1 MNNFRVS
8 QDIFRVSSYEE
19 SSPTLLAILI
29 LTEVVSSVTTL
40 FLQLKIVIHYADN
53 AVIQYD
59 FICQRLGLSKDQTGM
74 FKNFVTKTL
83 IYRKNVLKDVF
94 LASGKWHFNKFWY
107 HFSAKRRILSLK
119 FIIKM
124 WRMNN

>member
-1 MNNFRVS
+1 MNNFKVS

-19 SSPTLLAILI
+19 SSPTILAILI

-94 LASGKWHFNKFWY
+94 LASGK
-107 HFSAKRRILSLK
+107 
-119 FIIKM
+119 
-124 WRMNN
+124 